1 MQRIPN
7 PVLALTALILALN
20 ACQTTAPDRFDQA
33 DKNHDGALSRDE
45 INTHLVTAIFDS
57 RDTSHD
63 QKMTKTE
70 WVVGNDPGQEKLFR
84 ERDANRDGIVTLDEA
99 LDYGRKKGTASQFTR
114 EADKNKDGAVSRQ
127 EMTDY
132 YASKEGPAR

>member
-7 PVLALTALILALN
+7 PVLALAALILALN

-45 INTHLVTAIFDS
+45 INTHLVTAIFDI
-57 RDTSHD
+57 RDADHD
-63 QKMTKTE
+63 QKMTKAE
-70 WVVGNDPGQEKLFR
+70 WVVGNDPGQEKTFR

-99 LDYGRKKGTASQFTR
+99 LAYGRKKGTANQFAR
-114 EADKNKDGAVSRQ
+114 EADQDKDGVVSRK

-132 YASKEGPAR
+132 YVSKEGPTH